1 MYRMELNYISRSGGS
16 KGKRDGSRPVEHG
29 FSATA
34 AIAYRT
40 GSIVTD
46 YRTGVVH
53 DYTKKA
59 RVGHSEIVPPPAAPA
74 WALHREALW
83 NAVESAEARKDARLA
98 HEFIVCLPFGMT
110 KKREIE
116 MVRNLAQRIVEQH
129 GIVIEFAIHD
139 DDPKRWDG
147 TDKGIVGRHAHV
159 LMTTRRMTRDG
170 FSKDKAREFSDRVEG
185 PKTLR
190 FWREQWALIGNKH
203 LEKAGLEERWDH
215 RTLEVQ
221 KTDALARGDAEK
233 AEAFDRLPGVHLG
246 AVATALERDG
256 LPTFVGD
263 LNRSIAAENAAR
275 KLARTRTHAEESLQE
290 LERQLLELR
299 NEQETDEI
307 TKSTGQGK
315 NDPRWAEFERDLLH
329 VGQFQFGL
337 GFTDIASALRETEG
351 RFIELADALNQQGK
365 GVGELARL
373 VAEQLAKYEQEEF
386 QQQIE
391 RDAIQDHST
400 EHVHRDDSP
409 LPSP

>member
-29 FSATA
+29 FSVTA

-40 GSIVTD
+40 GSVVTD
-46 YRTGVVH
+46 NRTGVVH

-59 RVGHSEIVPPPAAPA
+59 RVGYSEIVPPPAAPA

-83 NAVESAEARKDARLA
+83 NAVESAEARKDARLTN
-98 HEFIVCLPFGMT
+98 EFIVCLPLGMT
-110 KKREIE
+110 KKREVE
-116 MVRNLAQRIVEQH
+116 MVRDLAQSIVDQH
-129 GIVIEFAIHD
+129 GIIIEFAIHD

-147 TDKGIVGRHAHV
+147 IDKGIVGRHAHM
-159 LMTTRRMTRDG
+159 LMTTRRLTPNG

-185 PKTLR
+185 PKTLC
-190 FWREQWALIGNKH
+190 FWREQWARIGNKH

-215 RTLEVQ
+215 RTLEAQ
-221 KTDALARGDAEK
+221 KKDALARGDTAK

-263 LNRSIAAENAAR
+263 LNRSIVAENASR
-275 KLARTRTHAEESLQE
+275 KLARARMYAEESLQE
-290 LERQLLELR
+290 LERQLLELL
-299 NEQETDEI
+299 NVQETDEI
-307 TKSTGQGK
+307 AKSTGQGK
-315 NDPRWAEFERDLLH
+315 NDPRWEEFRSELLH

-337 GFTDIASALRETEG
+337 GFTEVASALREAEG
-351 RFIELADALNQQGK
+351 RFSELADALNHQGK

-373 VAEQLAKYEQEEF
+373 IAEQLAKYAQEEF

-391 RDAIQDHST
+391 RDAISDHST
-400 EHVHRDDSP
+400 EHGHRDDGP
-409 LPSP
+409 LSSL